1 MIYFQAAFSPPTG
14 VLRLDSLD
22 SLSVDGKETYVL
34 DDGYPDE
41 NDDGWDTDL
50 EIDGTVEWYVA
61 WTFDYCFAT
70 FCPYNAVISGSTTL
84 RVVVLIVNFNDI
96 ATPWLTS
103 DAPV

>member
-61 WTFDYCFAT
+61 WTSIIVLRHFALT
-70 FCPYNAVISGSTTL
+70 MQLFLARLLY
-84 RVVVLIVNFNDI
+84 VL
-96 ATPWLTS
+96 
-103 DAPV
+103 